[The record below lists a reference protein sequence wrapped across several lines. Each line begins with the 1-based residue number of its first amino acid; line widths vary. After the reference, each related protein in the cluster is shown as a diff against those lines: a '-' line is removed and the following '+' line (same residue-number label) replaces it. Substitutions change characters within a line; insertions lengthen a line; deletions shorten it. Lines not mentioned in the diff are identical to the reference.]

1 MHDTSTLIL
10 PVPSTRLW
18 LGFSAMCLGMFMAVL
33 DIQIVATSLPDIQ
46 TGLGMRPEDMS
57 WIQTAYL
64 IAEVIAICLT
74 GWLTRLLGLRNL
86 CLAAIGG
93 FTLASLGCALS
104 TGFASLIACR
114 IVQGLTG
121 GCLIPMV
128 FSAVF
133 LIFPFRL
140 QGLAT
145 TIAGTLAVFAPTIG
159 PLVGGWITDTY
170 SWHWL
175 FLINLAPGM
184 LALIIVATCL
194 PGRIGAEQPLQ
205 KLDWIALALIAAT
218 LASLEIGL
226 KRAPDH
232 GWLSLQPLL
241 LFLIVISCGSVF
253 IYRSWLADNRIVDL
267 RLLADRQ
274 FAIGCALSFI
284 LGFGLY
290 GSVYLMPVFLSLV
303 RLHTA
308 FEIGQTMLV
317 SGLAQLLM
325 APIAVALERR
335 IDARLLSGIGFA
347 VFAIGLGLSYTA
359 TWETDFAGMFWPQ
372 VIRGGAIMFCLLPPT
387 RLALNHLPASRIPD
401 ASALFNLL
409 RNLGGAIGLA
419 LIDTVI
425 WGRAPM
431 HVQHFVTR
439 LLAGDANAARLVG
452 LPPDRFVGKP
462 LAAPDEATQELV
474 RPLVERAGL
483 VAAINDAWAMLGLL
497 TLAGVVLI
505 LFLMKRKPIGTAN

>member
-1 MHDTSTLIL
+1 MHDSSTLIL
-10 PVPSTRLW
+10 PAPSTRLW
-18 LGFSAMCLGMFMAVL
+18 LGFSAMCLGLFMAVL

-64 IAEVIAICLT
+64 IAEVISISLT
-74 GWLTRLLGLRNL
+74 GWLTRLLGLRTL
-86 CLAAIGG
+86 CLAAIAG
-93 FTLASLGCALS
+93 FTLTSLGCAFS
-104 TGFASLIACR
+104 TGLASLIACR

-121 GCLIPMV
+121 GCLIPLV

-175 FLINLAPGM
+175 FLINLAPGVLV
-184 LALIIVATCL
+184 LAVVMTCL
-194 PGRIGAEQPLQ
+194 PGRIGVEQPLQ

-232 GWLSLQPLL
+232 GWLSLQPIM
-241 LFLIVISCGSVF
+241 LFLIVISCGSLF
-253 IYRSWLADNRIVDL
+253 IFRTWLAENRIVDL
-267 RLLADRQ
+267 RLLADRR
-274 FAIGCALSFI
+274 FSIGCALSFI

-303 RLHTA
+303 RLHSA
-308 FEIGQTMLV
+308 FEIGQIMLV
-317 SGLAQLLM
+317 SGVAQLLV
-325 APIAVALERR
+325 APVAVALERR
-335 IDARLLSGIGFA
+335 FDARLLSSIGFA
-347 VFAIGLGLSYTA
+347 IFAVGLGFSYYA

-387 RLALNHLPASRIPD
+387 RLALNHLPASRVPD

-425 WGRAPM
+425 WGRTPI
-431 HVQHFVTR
+431 HVQHFVSR

-452 LPPDRFVGKP
+452 LPTDRFVGKP
-462 LAAPDEATQELV
+462 IAAPDEATQELV

-483 VAAINDAWAMLGLL
+483 VAAINDAWMMLGLL
-497 TLAGVVLI
+497 TLIGVVLA
-505 LFLMKRKPIGTAN
+505 LFLLKRKPASSGN